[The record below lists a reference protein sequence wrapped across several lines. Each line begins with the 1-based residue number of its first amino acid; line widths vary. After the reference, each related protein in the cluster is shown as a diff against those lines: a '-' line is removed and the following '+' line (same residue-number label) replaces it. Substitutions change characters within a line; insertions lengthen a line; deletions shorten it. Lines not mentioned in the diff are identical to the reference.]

1 MKFPITQEGL
11 DSWFGKSS
19 LQWKSSDWRIDM
31 GDYLAKRYSIE
42 DFTVLDNYDDY
53 IVDKYAGVEYPGR
66 YTKYAEMNPNY
77 IYLISR
83 KTLKGHKN
91 QSMYIPLDKKYEIK
105 IFRGSPDVRGMYL
118 PLPHVKGKKMGWD
131 NIHLNLQKWRI
142 IGILNVGVKNNFM
155 NWTTNPLNS

>member
-11 DSWFGKSS
+11 DSWFGE
-19 LQWKSSDWRIDM
+19 SSDWRIDM
-31 GDYLAKRYSIE
+31 GDYLAKTYSIE

-53 IVDKYAGVEYPGR
+53 IVDKYIASDGYH

-77 IYLISR
+77 IYLIS
-83 KTLKGHKN
+83 KEITHKKQTKEMTHKK

-105 IFRGSPDVRGMYL
+105 LFRGSPDVRGMYL
-118 PLPHVKGKKMGWD
+118 TLPHLKGKKMGWD
-131 NIHLNLQKWRI
+131 NVHLNLNLWRI
-142 IGILNVGVKNNFM
+142 SGIFKVGFENNFM

>member
-31 GDYLAKRYSIE
+31 GDYLAKTYSIE

-53 IVDKYAGVEYPGR
+53 IVDKYTVGYQGR

-77 IYLISR
+77 IYLIS
-83 KTLKGHKN
+83 KEMTHKK

-105 IFRGSPDVRGMYL
+105 LFRGSPDVRGMYL
-118 PLPHVKGKKMGWD
+118 TLPHLKGKKMGWD
-131 NIHLNLQKWRI
+131 NVHLNLNLWRI
-142 IGILNVGVKNNFM
+142 SGILKVGFENDFM